1 VSERSRPAV
10 LIPVLVVAALLVGTA
25 AAIVVTQHL
34 RDEGPVASSIKLKP
48 RHGSGYRA
56 CFRLTR
62 DDTVQVSII
71 DASDQV
77 VRVLA
82 QAASLSGSD
91 KAPNAHK
98 SGAHCFDWDGTDA
111 SGRPVPPGVYR
122 MRLDLRR
129 ADRVATPGEHV
140 TISRDGTSS

>member
-1 VSERSRPAV
+1 VSERSRPAA
-10 LIPVLVVAALLVGTA
+10 LISTLAVAALLLGTA
-25 AAIVVTQHL
+25 GAIVWTQHL

-62 DDTVQVSII
+62 DDTVQVAIV

-82 QAASLSGSD
+82 QGVPLTGSD
-91 KAPNAHK
+91 KAPNAAK
-98 SGAHCFDWDGTDA
+98 SGAHCFDWNGTDA

-122 MRLDLRR
+122 MRLDLHQ

-140 TISRDGTSS
+140 TISANGTAS